1 MPVPA
6 CNETGPF
13 TPYNCNANMS
23 PAVKGCIN
31 VTLYSFEDVEE
42 VLIEF
47 VIGVPFN
54 VILDD
59 IGNPEVILIS

>member
-1 MPVPA
+1 
-6 CNETGPF
+6 
-13 TPYNCNANMS
+13 MS

-31 VTLYSFEDVEE
+31 VTLYSFEDAEE

-59 IGNPEVILIS
+59 IDNPEVILIS

>member
-1 MPVPA
+1 MEKEILEQKAKTVSY
-6 CNETGPF
+6 TH
-13 TPYNCNANMS
+13 
-23 PAVKGCIN
+23 
-31 VTLYSFEDVEE
+31 LDVYKRQ

-59 IGNPEVILIS
+59 IDNPEVILIS